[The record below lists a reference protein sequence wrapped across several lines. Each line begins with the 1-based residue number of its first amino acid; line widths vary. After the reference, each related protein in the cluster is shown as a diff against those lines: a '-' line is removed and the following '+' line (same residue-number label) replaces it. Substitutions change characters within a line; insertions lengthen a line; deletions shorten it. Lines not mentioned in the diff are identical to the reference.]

1 MTVKPNLKNYENI
14 VPLYK
19 KFKFYYYS
27 VREQTDL
34 VTAHEIFVLQ
44 SSMEIDDDKTG
55 LNDHP
60 YEYEF

>member
-1 MTVKPNLKNYENI
+1 M
-14 VPLYK
+14 LYK
-19 KFKFYYYS
+19 KFKNFHYG

-34 VTAHEIFVLQ
+34 LKAHEILVLQ
-44 SSMEIDDDKTG
+44 SSMEIDDDRTG